1 MKRYIREASKQK
13 NGFNRPLR
21 KTKSVVLKEKMDKI
35 EECLKIEDETLLG
48 VRTTFIEN
56 KGRGIKV

>member
-35 EECLKIEDETLLG
+35 EEGLKIEDETLLG

-56 KGRGIKV
+56 KGRAIKV

>member
-35 EECLKIEDETLLG
+35 EEGLKIEDETLLG